1 MQPTTLHTAALSGT
15 LADVTKF
22 LDPSPTPEE
31 KKAAM
36 KAKLAEFD
44 KWNATPLHMAVQN
57 GNAEEKEK
65 IIRYLVENGADL
77 NAKNGS
83 DRTPLQVAS
92 LAGDLPTVQLLL
104 NLGAVVPRREN
115 ESKAEAMKALEDMAN
130 GNVKLFFEK
139 RRTGKD
145 VSSLNKI
152 AEAKRWP
159 EDVEGVIRGNLQR
172 EDPKQ
177 PKGGKRKTRAR
188 KTRARKPK
196 RRITRRR

>member
-1 MQPTTLHTAALSGT
+1 MAALNGT

-22 LDPSPTPEE
+22 LEGLGDEE
-31 KKAAM
+31 KQ
-36 KAKLAEFD
+36 AKLAELGGYGQS
-44 KWNATPLHMAVQN
+44 TPLHMALQN

-65 IIRYLVENGADL
+65 IIRYLAENGADL

-83 DRTPLQVAS
+83 ERTPLQVAS

-104 NLGAVVPRREN
+104 KLGAVVPRREN
-115 ESKAEAMKALEDMAN
+115 ESKDEAMKALEDMAN

-152 AEAKRWP
+152 AEAKHWP
-159 EDVEGVIRGNLQR
+159 EDVEGLIRKNLQR
-172 EDPKQ
+172 EEPKQ

>member
-44 KWNATPLHMAVQN
+44 KWNATPLHLAVQN

-92 LAGDLPTVQLLL
+92 FNGDLPAFNLLL
-104 NLGAVVPRREN
+104 ELGAD
-115 ESKAEAMKALEDMAN
+115 ADLAALEADAK
-130 GNVKLFFEK
+130 GAVKEFLVK
-139 RRTGKD
+139 QRTDKD
-145 VSSLNKI
+145 VANLKSI
-152 AEAKRWP
+152 AKAKGWP

-172 EDPKQ
+172 KEPK
-177 PKGGKRKTRAR
+177 PAGKRKTRAR